1 MIDKATSPPSPHSS
15 LFTTEE
21 GQKDLEALVNK
32 RSDLDALAAK
42 RHQIEATAELEMD
55 CSILITFILAVVAI
69 FVSIIIAV
77 SSVSNPVNQPGNET
91 GQVLLLLLTVL

>member
-1 MIDKATSPPSPHSS
+1 MTDKETSPPSPHSS

-32 RSDLDALAAK
+32 RSDLEVLAAK

-55 CSILITFILAVVAI
+55 CRHTHHVHSR
-69 FVSIIIAV
+69 
-77 SSVSNPVNQPGNET
+77 SSRDIREYHYCSKLCV
-91 GQVLLLLLTVL
+91 